1 MPTVSSQTP
10 GATRLSAIE
19 RSDGIGRIVIEADRL
34 DSSNRR
40 LVELGRAGAAHGT
53 VLIARDQT
61 AGRGKGE
68 RGWFSTPEGSLC
80 LSVLVRTGRGLREAA
95 QLPLL
100 AAVALREAILAATG
114 VEPGVKWP
122 NDLLVD
128 GRKICGILAEAACDE
143 RGDLDF
149 VVIGM
154 GLNLAVPD
162 AAFPEELR
170 DRAVSLTTLAGRPL
184 DRGAVVDALCAAL
197 DRWVNR
203 WERQGLPAFADA
215 WTAHAL
221 HLGRVVR
228 LDDGDEEICATLIG
242 LAGDGALR
250 IRDAAGT
257 VRDVHSGEIH
267 SGDIH
272 SGESGTAPS
281 VAPIPS
287 HLHKTHMG
295 AFS

>member
-1 MPTVSSQTP
+1 MSIASSQHP

-19 RSDGIGRIVIEADRL
+19 RGDGIGRIVIEADRL
-34 DSSNRR
+34 DSTNRR
-40 LVELGRAGAAHGT
+40 LVELGRAGAGHGT

-100 AAVALREAILAATG
+100 AAVALREAILAESG
-114 VEPGVKWP
+114 VDAGVKWP
-122 NDLLVD
+122 NDLLAG

-143 RGDLDF
+143 HGDLDF
-149 VVIGM
+149 AVIGM
-154 GLNLAVPD
+154 GLNLAIPE
-162 AAFPEELR
+162 AGFPENLR
-170 DRAVSLTTLAGRPL
+170 QSAVSLATLSGRPV
-184 DRGAVVDALCAAL
+184 DRDGFVARLAAL
-197 DRWVNR
+197 LDGWVQR
-203 WERQGLPAFADA
+203 WEGQGLSAFADA

-221 HLGRVVR
+221 HLGQVVR
-228 LDDGDEEICATLIG
+228 LTDGDEELCATLIG
-242 LAGDGALR
+242 LAADGALR

-257 VRDVHSGEIH
+257 VRNVHSGEIH
-267 SGDIH
+267 SGETG
-272 SGESGTAPS
+272 SFAP

-287 HLHKTHMG
+287 QLPKTRIG